1 MLNMLPKFELEPIRI
16 YFETLRTVRPVSLEA
31 LPHLARVEA
40 RGLRAKPGQET
51 VERLARYRGRFD
63 LGPGI
68 VLVAM
73 SGEMRQVPRNR

>member
-1 MLNMLPKFELEPIRI
+1 
-16 YFETLRTVRPVSLEA
+16 LEA